1 MTQVT
6 VERNYGEKVKLIRKL
21 AICPCHE
28 QRIGVEQS
36 IYIYIDTKKLE
47 CYSYEQK
54 QLTNT
59 IMHVMRKWRKWPCV
73 GEVIR

>member
-36 IYIYIDTKKLE
+36 IYIYRYKKIGVLE
-47 CYSYEQK
+47 
-54 QLTNT
+54 L
-59 IMHVMRKWRKWPCV
+59 
-73 GEVIR
+73 